1 MSLLYQKHA
10 SRPLTLDNRVEPDLY
25 RDVFPYTHVS
35 RIEFDDTFLV
45 PRPADPMFITDTTFR
60 DGQQAR
66 PPYTV
71 KQIARIYDLLHK
83 LGGKSGLIQA
93 SEFFMY
99 SPKDRK
105 AIEVCRSRGYRF
117 PRVTGWIRANMD
129 DLKIAHDMEFDEVGL
144 LTSMSDYHIFLKLGK
159 TREQAMNDYLKVVT
173 KALEWGIVPRCH
185 FEDVTRADIYGFCLP
200 FARKLME
207 LSHEASMPIKIRLC
221 DTMGYGVP
229 FPGAA
234 LPRSVQRIVRAFT
247 DEAGVPGAWLEWH
260 GHNDFHKVLVNGVTA
275 WLYGCGGVNGTL
287 MGFGERTGNAP
298 LEALVIDYI
307 SLTGNDEAADPTVI
321 TEIAQYF
328 EKELDYR
335 IPDNYPFAGKDF
347 NATSAGIH
355 VDGLAKNEEIYNIFD
370 TTKLLNRSV
379 PIIINDKAGRAGVA
393 YWINQQF
400 NLPPERQVS
409 KKHPAVGQIHT
420 RIMAAYEEGRN
431 TSFSNKEIKNLVR
444 RFMPELFDSEFDQMK
459 RIAGELASNLVER
472 LARDC
477 QSTADSEALTA
488 QLQHFVRDYSFIQYA
503 YVTDVKGHSTAIA
516 ISDPGDQKGYKAFPI
531 GFDYSNREWFLQPM
545 RTGKLHITNVH
556 QSQVTGQLI
565 ITVSTVITDA
575 NDEIIGVLGAD
586 IQLEEIIRRA
596 ESLEA
601 EVPNSEEE

>member
-10 SRPLTLDNRVEPDLY
+10 SRPLTLDNRVEPELY

-60 DGQQAR
+60 VGQQAR

-370 TTKLLNRSV
+370 TTKILNRSV